1 MNQFK
6 GAFGHASVSK
16 NFTNLPGHT
25 HVRITARVHF
35 LDMWVG
41 DLLYMKAAGGIL
53 RWSKAHWFCTS
64 TPEKSCQPGSI
75 GSGKFFGKM
84 EKMTKKKIV
93 FRKEISVN
101 FAVSLYHFIIACN
114 YR

>member
-1 MNQFK
+1 M
-6 GAFGHASVSK
+6 SK

-75 GSGKFFGKM
+75 GSGKFLK
-84 EKMTKKKIV
+84 KWKNDKKKIV
-93 FRKEISVN
+93 FLEKRSQLIL
-101 FAVSLYHFIIACN
+101 LYHFIIACN